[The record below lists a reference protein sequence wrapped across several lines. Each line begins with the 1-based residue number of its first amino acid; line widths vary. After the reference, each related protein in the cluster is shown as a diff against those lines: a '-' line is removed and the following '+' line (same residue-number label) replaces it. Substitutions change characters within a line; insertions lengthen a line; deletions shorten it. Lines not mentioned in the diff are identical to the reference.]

1 MNDAV
6 RISPEE
12 ARQKILAGRALL
24 VCAYADY
31 AKFMKY
37 HLDGAITLFDL
48 HAREGKL
55 SKDQE
60 IIFYCN

>member
-1 MNDAV
+1 MIEAV
-6 RISPEE
+6 RISSEE
-12 ARQKILAGRALL
+12 ARKKVQAGRALL

-37 HLDGAITLFDL
+37 HLEGAITLFDL
-48 HAREGKL
+48 NAREGKL